1 MAYAPIW
8 KDRYVTLATSGNS
21 AAFEIRTGSS
31 SGPVIYT
38 GTAYPRPGETDIYA
52 RINDVCADYLRHAFP
67 APGQRFT
74 ASAIST
80 KFLTRVGG
88 VTKDTVTFVNDCLC
102 LLSAHLNSKMAVIY
116 DS

>member
-8 KDRYVTLATSGNS
+8 KDRYVTLAASGNS

-52 RINDVCADYLRHAFP
+52 RINDVCADYLRHAIP

-74 ASAIST
+74 ASAIS
-80 KFLTRVGG
+80 LGLAGCCGLRR
-88 VTKDTVTFVNDCLC
+88 LSR
-102 LLSAHLNSKMAVIY
+102 LLRSKLL
-116 DS
+116 